1 MSKAQHPIQVPVK
14 RRPNLT
20 VAPFEGFDRTA
31 SLPVPQELI
40 DDHLRGFTEGE
51 LKVALMVIRATNG
64 GQREGVALS
73 VRALCSGGVPDLLP
87 GRGTGL
93 SARTVQAACAALET
107 AGYLRIVRRMA
118 PDGSGLP
125 SLFSLPLLAPGMAGA
140 GDANPT
146 RFPGYSTVRRA
157 RIPLLVIDRLLAEL
171 SGAELKVL
179 LYVLRH
185 TFCLGIADQVMPMAR
200 LVENTGLSLRH
211 TRLAVAG
218 LSARGIILGLSAR
231 GIILV
236 QHRQDPERG
245 KVPSRFGVR
254 VLGEPAPFSV
264 VAPAPG
270 VPARAARAEEQAEPA
285 RPVWLVPTQ
294 PEAPVPEGTTVGPQD
309 GAVPAAIL
317 KVFPTAVSTPA
328 ALPAPMP
335 VQASS
340 PVAASNPPSR
350 SVTAAAAGAAPPTR
364 QAPPAVRRE
373 IPSTLVRDQHPV
385 WEAVKRILAERLPY
399 HYFIERVAPTHS
411 VGGDGP
417 DLLIAV
423 QNEHHRMWMED
434 KFGAQVREA
443 LVDAGYPTQRLR
455 YLNYSGTKGDGERR

>member
-93 SARTVQAACAALET
+93 SARTVQAACTALET

-140 GDANPT
+140 GDANPP
-146 RFPGYSTVRRA
+146 RFPGYSAVRRA

-185 TFCLGIADQVMPMAR
+185 TFCLAIADEVMPMAR

-211 TRLAVAG
+211 TRLAVA
-218 LSARGIILGLSAR
+218 GLSAR

-254 VLGEPAPFSV
+254 VLGEPAPFSA

-294 PEAPVPEGTTVGPQD
+294 PEVPAPEEAAPRAQD
-309 GAVPAAIL
+309 EAVPAAIL
-317 KVFPTAVSTPA
+317 KVFPTAVPVPATPPTLPTPA
-328 ALPAPMP
+328 PLSVPAYPT
-335 VQASS
+335 
-340 PVAASNPPSR
+340 VAANNPPSR
-350 SVTAAAAGAAPPTR
+350 SLPAAPAGTAPATR
-364 QAPPAVRRE
+364 QAAPTLRRE
-373 IPSTLVRDQHPV
+373 IPANLVRDQHPV

-399 HYFIERVAPTHS
+399 HYFVERVAPTHS
-411 VGGDGP
+411 LGGDGP

-443 LVDAGYPTQRLR
+443 LVDAGYPAQRLR
-455 YLNYSGTKGDGERR
+455 YLNYSGVKGDGERR